1 MDQKVAKL
9 EEHRGHADLVQEE
22 TVPGSE
28 FGCYNLYA
36 FVHKGP
42 ARPDG
47 RHTGPSLAHP
57 WTVRTAC
64 ARLSSSDR

>member
-36 FVHKGP
+36 FVHKGLR
-42 ARPDG
+42 ALMADTLVQVWRIL
-47 RHTGPSLAHP
+47 GP
-57 WTVRTAC
+57 
-64 ARLSSSDR
+64 